1 MTTLGGPALWVELIQ
16 SDEGDRVIE
25 IPANLITA
33 FEFTDTDTGTD
44 VAKLSLKNSD
54 MRWYDEGA
62 FRAGQKLNLVWGW
75 ESAMCTPRR
84 MVVKKPSQ
92 GSNPITITLH
102 DEGALLDIVP
112 KKQHWAGM
120 TDAQIASAIA
130 EENGYTGI
138 LKDISETTAVRE
150 GTTQV
155 GTDAAFL
162 STLARRNGFKWW
174 VDGTGLH
181 WGNRPTGA
189 QPSEFFVYRND
200 FGTRILGQPE
210 IEANLSKDV
219 ATVKVVAIDP
229 LTRKEVFAEVGV
241 DVGDDTL
248 GDYLNNIISL
258 GKEEEVSDP
267 GDWKKAQRARNE
279 IRNFMQ
285 SATTQ
290 THDEFMTMLN
300 GLGLTNTQKNK
311 IDQYLSETMATKD
324 MTLSKMMSVINGII
338 PVGSRAS
345 RISRVSE
352 HNMGSATEE
361 EVATEAER
369 IYRETALNRY
379 KMVVPVLGNPA
390 LGAKQLHH
398 WTFPSETMSGL
409 WYCKKAITS
418 IAPGE
423 YKISLHYIKDALGK
437 LFLSKLHPVT
447 RNKNELDEQGQPKDT
462 TGLVQTVTWFEENG
476 VPKEAK
482 HWVDAKGNTVG
493 LALALTSEEVA
504 ALSPADRASLSN
516 ASAGALPGK

>member
-75 ESAMCTPRR
+75 ENAMCTPRR

-102 DEGALLDIVP
+102 DEGSLLDIVP
-112 KKQHWAGM
+112 KQRHWAGL
-120 TDAQIASAIA
+120 TDAQIASTIA
-130 EENGYTGI
+130 DENGYSGI
-138 LKDISETTAVRE
+138 LQDIGESTAVRE

-200 FGTRILGQPE
+200 FGTRILAQPE
-210 IEANLSKDV
+210 IDANLSKDV
-219 ATVKVVAIDP
+219 AKVKVVAIDP

-248 GDYLNNIISL
+248 GDYTSNIISL
-258 GKEEEVSDP
+258 GNDEEISNPESPD
-267 GDWKKAQRARNE
+267 GARAAR
-279 IRNFMQ
+279 
-285 SATTQ
+285 
-290 THDEFMTMLN
+290 
-300 GLGLTNTQKNK
+300 
-311 IDQYLSETMATKD
+311 
-324 MTLSKMMSVINGII
+324 V
-338 PVGSRAS
+338 SRAA
-345 RISRVSE
+345 VY
-352 HNMGSATEE
+352 NMGSATEE

-398 WTFPSETMSGL
+398 WTLPSETMSGL

-418 IAPGE
+418 ISPGE

-482 HWVDAKGNTVG
+482 HWVDAQGNTVG
-493 LALALTSEEVA
+493 KALALTAQEVA
-504 ALSPADRASLSN
+504 ALSPSDRASLSN